1 MFFAFFSFFFYP
13 DFVRSV
19 EERQVLSSSMN
30 TTEIILLSVFLPVF
44 CILFFGMITCFI
56 GPRCCYTNCPCC
68 TKCPCWNSAN
78 DPSKDPPAQY
88 NKDGVELPQTTGKLY
103 GSVRPLGPQ
112 APNPA
117 PVNGPTAVYPVP
129 GYPQQQPMP
138 QTVEPGFEPPPM
150 APPGQNQYMPPP
162 SPMNQQIPLPNDN
175 PYSSV

>member
-1 MFFAFFSFFFYP
+1 MLKKVGNKYLIHNDIFYNFSAGQNIYMSQPDRTFNQEQTPLSMPIHAPPIAQMSPSSLPNTPQSYAFS
-13 DFVRSV
+13 
-19 EERQVLSSSMN
+19 
-30 TTEIILLSVFLPVF
+30 
-44 CILFFGMITCFI
+44 
-56 GPRCCYTNCPCC
+56 
-68 TKCPCWNSAN
+68 
-78 DPSKDPPAQY
+78 
-88 NKDGVELPQTTGKLY
+88 
-103 GSVRPLGPQ
+103 
-112 APNPA
+112 PNPA